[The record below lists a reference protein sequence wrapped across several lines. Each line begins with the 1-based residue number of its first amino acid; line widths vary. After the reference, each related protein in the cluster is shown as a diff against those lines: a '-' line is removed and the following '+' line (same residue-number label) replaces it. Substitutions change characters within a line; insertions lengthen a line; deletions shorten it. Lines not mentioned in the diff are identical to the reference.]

1 MAHIFFERLEYR
13 RSTQTIL
20 DLPAMMQPLYGVG
33 TAIPVSSTPGYSP
46 SQWGT
51 TLPSMPGSIYDPSG
65 WSNPISSPQGYSYGP
80 SGMPFNPRTSIA
92 LTRPLS
98 GMSQFGS
105 DSYSMWTQKGQIGS
119 ALTFGMVPGNSVS
132 IATAATAGTYG
143 SLNQSG
149 QYTQPQTG
157 QWAGGMPGAVS
168 SYYSPSAGIGSVGN
182 MASGGNSPVGAAYI
196 KFPAL
201 GSARN
206 MASGGS
212 SPVGAAYVKN
222 PYPGR

>member
-33 TAIPVSSTPGYSP
+33 TAIPVSSTPSYSP

-51 TLPSMPGSIYDPSG
+51 TLPTIPGSIYDPSG
-65 WSNPISSPQGYSYGP
+65 WSNPISYGP

-92 LTRPLS
+92 LTRPVS

-105 DSYSMWTQKGQIGS
+105 DSYSMWMQTGQIGS
-119 ALTFGMVPGNSVS
+119 ALTFGMIPGNNVS
-132 IATAATAGTYG
+132 IATVATAGTYG

-149 QYTQPQTG
+149 RYTQTQTG
-157 QWAGGMPGAVS
+157 QWAGGMSGAAS
-168 SYYSPSAGIGSVGN
+168 SYYSPGAGIGSVGN
-182 MASGGNSPVGAAYI
+182 
-196 KFPAL
+196 L
-201 GSARN
+201 
-206 MASGGS
+206 ASGGS
-212 SPVGAAYVKN
+212 SPVGAAYIKF
-222 PYPGR
+222 PDLGR